1 MKNQTF
7 TASIWQED
15 DWFIAQCLEVD
26 IASQGET
33 EEAALDNLTEAL
45 ELYFEPPQ
53 PSLKTNNPEVRGKS
67 QCRLNHSHSDVKE
80 VTYAVCC

>member
-1 MKNQTF
+1 MSTQTF

-26 IASQGET
+26 IASQGES

-45 ELYFEPPQ
+45 ELYFESPRPN
-53 PSLKTNNPEVRGKS
+53 LKPIIRKFEAKVSGSAAKYFASSRINTKRV
-67 QCRLNHSHSDVKE
+67 
-80 VTYAVCC
+80 